1 MVSPAVQHH
10 PFLGT
15 GSGIL
20 EESRACALWPIGA
33 CTQSLLTESH
43 KGLGIHQ
50 RVAAGKNRGSLQELA
65 LLPHGLRGKRL
76 FQHGPRMGLASAM
89 CSLNV
94 PLRMAPG
101 CPVGIQQVLSTALR
115 ALDRA
120 ASGFRG
126 GGNNSSSLTW
136 PLLFLDLNSLHYQIK
151 DLTEGGHFFMQ

>member
-151 DLTEGGHFFMQ
+151 DLTGGGHFFMQ